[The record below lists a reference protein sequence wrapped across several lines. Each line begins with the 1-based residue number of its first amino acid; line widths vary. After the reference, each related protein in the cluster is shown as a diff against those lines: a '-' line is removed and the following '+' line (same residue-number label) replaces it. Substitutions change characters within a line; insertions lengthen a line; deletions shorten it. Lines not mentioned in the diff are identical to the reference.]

1 MRFTPTIPYAFLIFC
16 LIGSF
21 LVMSYHYIYIAMA
34 LEIYIAMAFEVE
46 VTKLFVV
53 LIFKNVLLNFVTNL
67 LIYWF
72 FLH

>member
-1 MRFTPTIPYAFLIFC
+1 
-16 LIGSF
+16 
-21 LVMSYHYIYIAMA
+21 MA